1 MSDSYL
7 KYKSILFY
15 ISNEQSFIKCTID
28 NNIVYCENKI
38 ICSDIESKH
47 FKIKHMSFYVF
58 LQTYGINNHDPNHI
72 LYDSVINLPFDLL
85 PVYKKDDD
93 FNTFVKLFTSF
104 STLST
109 TCYDTKKYEKHIPD
123 FTSIEKCKMSV
134 IENNTNKE
142 FSNFNQRIYHA
153 GSNDNLLE
161 HGVNIVKSIFNYNDV
176 GTVSEKEIINT
187 LSYMF
192 DYLKRGIMVGIKKN
206 KIVLF
211 LPFSK
216 HNYENDYYEELYF
229 DKNDKKKLQQLKKQP
244 NNTNL
249 HKQLE
254 NTVKYYFKKHK
265 INSNDVIWDRRKW
278 FANNCFFRYDNYE
291 GDKLLLQYLDMLI
304 DVCNNRQINDC
315 VFMLNLRDFPILRK
329 DKKHPYSH
337 IINKSIPDVYKKNNF
352 CPVFSLGSSEHYDD
366 IPLITQDDWRIISQK
381 YYPEKCTNEYM
392 IDDIIPVKW
401 SDKKS
406 MAIFRGAASGCG
418 ITFNTNMRLK
428 ATAISKH
435 NPLLLDAGLTSF
447 NKRIK
452 KIPND
457 KIDSI
462 NTFNVK
468 RKEFMSYNE
477 KLKYKYILNIDGH
490 VTAFRLGHELQMNS
504 VILLV
509 KSHYYIWFMP
519 YLKPYEHYVPIKCDL
534 SDLIDRIN
542 WCKKNDD
549 KCKKIVENANRFYK
563 KYMTL
568 DGAYDYMASKL
579 NNIILYNDEKCIEKI
594 AVIVFYDGK
603 NYENMILYNYKLNKM
618 LINKKVNY
626 KILIVESKENEFM
639 NIGFNYISNI
649 DTFDNYI
656 FTNVSDIKMLQQKSI
671 SHSSVKTQFSATPI
685 KIQYENIHK
694 NCYHIIVDNK

>member
-1 MSDSYL
+1 MSNSYL
-7 KYKSILFY
+7 KYKSIMFY

-28 NNIVYCENKI
+28 NNNVQCENEI
-38 ICSDIESKH
+38 IRSDIENKQ
-47 FKIKHMSFYVF
+47 FKIKHISFYVF
-58 LQTYGINNHDPNHI
+58 LQTYGINDHDPHNA
-72 LYDSVINLPFDLL
+72 LYNSISTLPFIML
-85 PVYKKDDD
+85 PVYRKDDD
-93 FNTFVKLFTSF
+93 IDTFIKSFISF
-104 STLST
+104 STLLTS
-109 TCYDTKKYEKHIPD
+109 CYDTKKYEKHIPD
-123 FTSIEKCKMSV
+123 FTSTEKCKMSV
-134 IENNTNKE
+134 IENNTNKD

-161 HGVNIVKSIFNYNDV
+161 HGTNIVKSIFNYNDV
-176 GTVSEKEIINT
+176 GTVSEAEILNT

-192 DYLKRGIMVGIKKN
+192 NYLKRGIMVGIKNN

-229 DKNDKKKLQQLKKQP
+229 DENDKKKLQQLKNQP
-244 NNTNL
+244 NNTHL
-249 HKQLE
+249 LKQLE
-254 NTVKYYFKKHK
+254 NTVRYYFKKHRVDSK
-265 INSNDVIWDRRKW
+265 GAIWDRRKW
-278 FANNCFFRYDNYE
+278 FANNCFFRYDDYE
-291 GDKLLLQYLDMLI
+291 GDKLMLQYLDMLN

-337 IINKSIPDVYKKNNF
+337 IVNKSIPDVYKKDNF
-352 CPVFSLGSSEHYDD
+352 CPVFSLGSSEQYDD

-418 ITFNTNMRLK
+418 ITSVTNMRLK
-428 ATAISKH
+428 AATISKQ
-435 NPLLLDAGLTSF
+435 NPSLVDAGLTSF

-452 KIPND
+452 KIPNS
-457 KIDSI
+457 KIDTI
-462 NTFNVK
+462 NTFTIK
-468 RKEFMSYNE
+468 RKDFMPYNE

-490 VTAFRLGHELQMNS
+490 ITAFRLGHELQMNS

-534 SDLIDRIN
+534 SDLIDRIL
-542 WCKKNDD
+542 WCKNNDD
-549 KCKKIVENANRFYK
+549 KCKQIVENANRFYN

-579 NNIILYNDEKCIEKI
+579 NNIVLYNAPKTVEKI
-594 AVIVFYDGK
+594 AVIVYYNGED
-603 NYENMILYNYKLNKM
+603 YENMVIYNYKLNKM
-618 LINKKVNY
+618 LINKKANY
-626 KILIVESKENEFM
+626 KILIVESNENEFM

-656 FTNVSDIKMLQQKSI
+656 FTNVLDIEMLQQKSI
-671 SHSSVKTQFSATPI
+671 PHLIAKDQFSPI
-685 KIQYENIHK
+685 SFNIQYQNICN
-694 NCYHIIVDNK
+694 NCHHVIADNG